1 MPTDACRGNSTFP
14 LHKGTEVQKI
24 WNSPLIRRKEADT
37 NVNVLKNTIFHY
49 KIDGNQSLLRT
60 WIVVVS
66 VLWIVIRYE
75 EILEVFISVIHCEK
89 SCYV

>member
-1 MPTDACRGNSTFP
+1 MPTDACRGNSTIP
-14 LHKGTEVQKI
+14 LHKGSEVQKI

-37 NVNVLKNTIFHY
+37 NVVLKNTI
-49 KIDGNQSLLRT
+49 DGLLCT

-66 VLWIVIRYE
+66 VLCIVIRYE
-75 EILEVFISVIHCEK
+75 EILEVFISDIHCEK